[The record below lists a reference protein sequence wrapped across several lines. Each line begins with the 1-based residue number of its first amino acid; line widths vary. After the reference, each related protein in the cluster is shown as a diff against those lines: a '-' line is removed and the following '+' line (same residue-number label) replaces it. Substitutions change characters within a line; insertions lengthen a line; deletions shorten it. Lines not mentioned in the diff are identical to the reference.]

1 MTITVTSAPT
11 VLSATDVSVHFGGL
25 KALQNV
31 SVSVPEATIIGL
43 LGPNG
48 AGKST
53 LLGVLSGDVP
63 AASGTVALAGE
74 TITTIAPQARVRRG
88 LARTFQQPEI
98 FGELTVREHLVL
110 ASRLARRPS
119 RAWTD
124 PFTGRFLRSDP
135 QGDVEVAALLEDL
148 ELTAVAD
155 VPVGALP
162 LGVSRLVEIGRA
174 TATQP
179 RVVLLDEPFS
189 GLNPAECHALTRTL
203 GRIRETNGIAMVLV
217 EHDVEVVF
225 GLSSHVYVLDF
236 GVLIAEGSPAEIQ
249 NDRTV
254 RAAYL
259 GDIER
264 GHTTATSRVD
274 TPGSAGPAATARR
287 PQGAVD
293 TLLEVE
299 SLCVQYGTAVA
310 VQDVSMAV
318 PKGAVTALLGANGAG
333 KSTLARSI
341 AGLVPASGGRVTF
354 DGHDITH
361 NSAHEIRRL
370 GLAYLPEGRG
380 IFRSLTVIEN
390 LRVAVATLPKQQRA
404 VAIERAI
411 DFFPVLGERRRQI
424 AGTLSGGQ
432 QQMLSLARVMADM
445 PRLVVAD
452 EISLGLAPLVVD
464 EVFEGLQR
472 AIELDV
478 AVVLIEQ
485 FVHRALSLAK
495 DCYILRRGRVVW
507 QGRAADAGAEVVDH
521 YLGAVG
527 TGLDV
532 VHETEPLQ

>member
-1 MTITVTSAPT
+1 MTMTVTSAPT

-31 SVSVPEATIIGL
+31 TVSVPEATIIGL

-124 PFTGRFLRSDP
+124 PFTGRFLRPDP
-135 QGDVEVAALLEDL
+135 QGDVAVATLLEDL

-189 GLNPAECHALTRTL
+189 GLNPAECHALSRTL
-203 GRIRETNGIAMVLV
+203 ARIRETNGIAMVLV

-225 GLSSHVYVLDF
+225 DLSHHIYVLDF
-236 GVLIAEGSPAEIQ
+236 GILIAEGSPAEIQ
-249 NDRTV
+249 NDRRV

-259 GDIER
+259 GDTER
-264 GHTTATSRVD
+264 TATTSTTRVD
-274 TPGSAGPAATARR
+274 SSGSTRTAATAQQ
-287 PQGAVD
+287 PQRAVD
-293 TLLEVE
+293 TLLDVE
-299 SLCVQYGTAVA
+299 GLCVQYGSAVA
-310 VQDVSMAV
+310 VQDVSLTV

-361 NSAHEIRRL
+361 SAAHEIRRL

-404 VAIERAI
+404 MAIDQAI
-411 DFFPVLGERRRQI
+411 DFFPLLGERRSQI

-445 PRLVVAD
+445 PRVVVAD
-452 EISLGLAPLVVD
+452 EISLGLAPRVVD

-485 FVHRALSLAK
+485 FVHRALSLAN
-495 DCYILRRGRVVW
+495 DCYILRRGRIVW
-507 QGRAADAGAEVVDH
+507 RGRAADAGAEVVDH

-527 TGLDV
+527 TGLDPV
-532 VHETEPLQ
+532 QLAEPPQ